1 MIPSRVGLHVS
12 IVGVQNIDQ
21 STKALMRSLISCL
34 TLVLIT
40 SGCTLSGPMNWPLR
54 SAPKS
59 TEQSSPTPQSSSA
72 GPLKSHTRGNK
83 SPYQVF
89 GKTYHVMPSSLG
101 YVEIGIASWYGKK
114 FHGRLTSNGEVYD
127 MYQIS
132 AAHKALPLPSVV
144 RVTNLDNG
152 RKVIVRVND
161 RGPFHS
167 DRVIDLS
174 YQAALALGFTEQGT
188 APVVIEAIDEQNYP
202 GQTAV
207 PVHHESFYLQVGAF
221 SNAGGAQPL
230 LAAINGLMVQYEQI
244 VDARIL
250 ESELKIELK
259 SDPSGELKGALD
271 KEVTYEH
278 TNEQKDETAHKV
290 LHKVLHKVWLGPIK
304 TEADRDTIAQI
315 VQTHNLGV
323 PIRVKVD

>member
-1 MIPSRVGLHVS
+1 MMTRSLTICLALALLVSGCASNGPMSWPSRSASKAAGQPAEPSL
-12 IVGVQNIDQ
+12 Q
-21 STKALMRSLISCL
+21 SAT
-34 TLVLIT
+34 
-40 SGCTLSGPMNWPLR
+40 
-54 SAPKS
+54 
-59 TEQSSPTPQSSSA
+59 Q

-89 GKTYHVMPSSLG
+89 GETYHVMPSSLG

-127 MYQIS
+127 MYQLS

-174 YQAALALGFTEQGT
+174 YQTALALGFTDQGT

-202 GQTAV
+202 GQAAA

-221 SNAGGAQPL
+221 SNVAGAQQL
-230 LAAINGLMVQYEQI
+230 LAAINGLMGQYGQT

-250 ESELKIELK
+250 ESELQ
-259 SDPSGELKGALD
+259 SGLKGESESESESESKGD
-271 KEVTYEH
+271 S
-278 TNEQKDETAHKV
+278 NEELADEQNDELQDGPPHKV

-304 TEADRDTIAQI
+304 TEANRDVIAQI

>member
-1 MIPSRVGLHVS
+1 MMPSRAGLRVS
-12 IVGVQNIDQ
+12 IVDGFCYRPTQ
-21 STKALMRSLISCL
+21 AMMRLLTICL
-34 TLVLIT
+34 TLALLM
-40 SGCTLSGPMNWPLR
+40 SGCASNRPMGWPWR
-54 SAPKS
+54 SVSKPAAQPLP
-59 TEQSSPTPQSSSA
+59 QPSSQ

-89 GKTYHVMPSSLG
+89 GETYHVMPSSLG

-127 MYQIS
+127 MYQFS

-174 YQAALALGFTEQGT
+174 YQTALALGFTDQGT
-188 APVVIEAIDEQNYP
+188 APVVIEAMDEQNYP
-202 GQTAV
+202 GLAATPA
-207 PVHHESFYLQVGAF
+207 HHESFYLQVGAF
-221 SNAGGAQPL
+221 SNVAGAQQL
-230 LAAINGLMVQYEQI
+230 LAAITGLMGEYEQT

-250 ESELKIELK
+250 ESELSTELQNEVQTGQQ
-259 SDPSGELKGALD
+259 DRGALD
-271 KEVTYEH
+271 VSPK
-278 TNEQKDETAHKV
+278 A

-304 TEADRDTIAQI
+304 TEASRDTIAQI
-315 VQTHNLGV
+315 IQAHKLGV
-323 PIRVKVD
+323 PIRVKVE

>member
-1 MIPSRVGLHVS
+1 MVS
-12 IVGVQNIDQ
+12 LLL
-21 STKALMRSLISCL
+21 SACA
-34 TLVLIT
+34 T
-40 SGCTLSGPMNWPLR
+40 SGPLSWPLR
-54 SAPKS
+54 LP
-59 TEQSSPTPQSSSA
+59 SPSPAGSA
-72 GPLKSHTRGNK
+72 GTAEPTAVASGGPVKSHTRGNK

-89 GKTYHVMPSSLG
+89 GETYHVMPSSIG

-127 MYQIS
+127 MYQLS

-174 YQAALALGFTEQGT
+174 YQTALALGFADQGT
-188 APVVIEAIDEQNYP
+188 APVVIEAVDEENYP
-202 GQTAV
+202 GQIEV
-207 PVHHESFYLQVGAF
+207 PTHHESFYLQVGAF
-221 SNAGGAQPL
+221 SNVLGAEQL
-230 LAAINGLMVQYEQI
+230 LAAINGLMGEYELT

-250 ESELKIELK
+250 QSEQSENI
-259 SDPSGELKGALD
+259 
-271 KEVTYEH
+271 
-278 TNEQKDETAHKV
+278 
-290 LHKVLHKVWLGPIK
+290 LHKVWLGPIK
-304 TEADRDTIAQI
+304 TEDARDTIAQI

-323 PIRVKVD
+323 PLRVKVD